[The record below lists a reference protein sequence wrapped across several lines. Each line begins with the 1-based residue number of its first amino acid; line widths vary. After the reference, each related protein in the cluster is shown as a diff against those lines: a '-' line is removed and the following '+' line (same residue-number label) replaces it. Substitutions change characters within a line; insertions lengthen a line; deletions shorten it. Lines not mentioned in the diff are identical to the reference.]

1 MSIVFFAINIALPFP
16 AKGFIK
22 NKMVFGDEII
32 LEKLFLK
39 AKITKS
45 KVSNPDAFL
54 KDKYGKRIS

>member
-16 AKGFIK
+16 AKGFTK

-39 AKITKS
+39 DKIIKS

-54 KDKYGKRIS
+54 KYKYGKRIS